1 MYNVFRIFSK
11 GVNRLMDTK
20 IVNIDRLQI
29 DKDIIKEAANIIIS
43 GGLVAFP
50 TETVY
55 GLGANGLDEKA
66 VKKIYIAKE
75 RPQDNPL
82 ILHVS
87 SKEEVIPL
95 VKDISEIAH
104 QCMDKFWPGPLTLIF
119 NKSQLIPDIITGGLD
134 SVAIRM
140 PNNEIALK
148 LIKESGTP
156 IAAPSANTSGSP
168 SPTKANHVIED
179 LDNKIDMII
188 DGGNTEVGL
197 ESTILDLTGEV
208 PLILRPGGI
217 TMEQLKEIIPNV
229 IVDVTEISEFQT
241 PKSPGQKYRHYSPA
255 ADLII
260 FEGEVKNISKA
271 INKKTLELI
280 ADGKRVGIMA
290 TEETKEEYPEGY
302 VIVVGSRD
310 KRETIA
316 SNLFTAM
323 RFFDKAQIN
332 TILAEGIEMDNIGTA
347 IMNRLVKAAS
357 GKVIKV

>member
-1 MYNVFRIFSK
+1 
-11 GVNRLMDTK
+11 MDTK
-20 IVNIDRLQI
+20 IVNIDKLQI
-29 DKDIIKEAANIIIS
+29 DEDIINEAAKIINS
-43 GGLVAFP
+43 GGVVAFP

-55 GLGANGLDEKA
+55 GLGANGLDENA

-95 VKDISEIAH
+95 VKDISEVAYS
-104 QCMDKFWPGPLTLIF
+104 CMDKFWPGPLTLIF
-119 NKSQLIPDIITGGLD
+119 NRSEIVPDIITGGLD

-168 SPTKANHVIED
+168 SPTRANHVIED
-179 LDNKIDMII
+179 LNGKIDMII
-188 DGGNTEVGL
+188 DGGSTEVGL
-197 ESTILDLTGEV
+197 ESTILDLTGQV
-208 PLILRPGGI
+208 PSILRPGGI
-217 TMEQLKEIIPNV
+217 TMEQLRELIPNV
-229 IVDVTEISEFQT
+229 IVDVTESSEFET
-241 PKSPGQKYRHYSPA
+241 PKSPGQKYRHYSPVA
-255 ADLII
+255 ELII
-260 FEGEVKNISKA
+260 FEGEVNNISKA
-271 INKKTLELI
+271 INKKAIELM
-280 ADGKRVGIMA
+280 ADGQKVGIMA

-302 VIVVGSRD
+302 VIVVGSRE

-316 SNLFTAM
+316 SNLFTAI
-323 RFFDKAQIN
+323 RLFDKAQID
-332 TILAEGIEMDNIGTA
+332 TILAEGIEMDNIGIA